1 MSGQETLL
9 TKKRRGPTPSG
20 QGHVVGVRLQPDQLA
35 QVDAWAAA
43 QDDAPSRP
51 EAIRR
56 LVAWGLE
63 RTVLK

>member
-1 MSGQETLL
+1 MSTRDT
-9 TKKRRGPTPSG
+9 TKRKRPIGKGAP
-20 QGHVVGVRLQPDQLA
+20 VMVRLQPDQLA
-35 QVDAWAAA
+35 EVDIWAAA
-43 QDDAPSRP
+43 QEDKPSRP